1 MKMQPNHETNI
12 ARFGKVKFKP
22 DGSFY
27 EFRLFGD
34 GSASFQQL
42 DEDVLRMRRLPPPY
56 VGPSW
61 IDQIGKEGKK
71 DDERRG
77 FCGVLEEFRRGA

>member
-1 MKMQPNHETNI
+1 MEMKANHETD
-12 ARFGKVKFKP
+12 AKVWQSKMQP

-34 GSASFQQL
+34 GSASFQKL
-42 DEDVLRMRRLPPPY
+42 DEAVLSMRRLPPPY

-61 IDQIGKEGKK
+61 IDQIGK
-71 DDERRG
+71 DERKMMRG
-77 FCGVLEEFRRGA
+77 GVFAGY